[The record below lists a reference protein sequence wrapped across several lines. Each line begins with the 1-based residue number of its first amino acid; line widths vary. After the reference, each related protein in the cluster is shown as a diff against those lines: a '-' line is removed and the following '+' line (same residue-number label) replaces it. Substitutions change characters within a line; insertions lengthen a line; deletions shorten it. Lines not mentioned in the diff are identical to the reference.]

1 MMGCYSWYQSN
12 IEDKCTL
19 TNLKNDQQCFTVRN
33 VFYAHKDYSSFLGGK
48 LIVFKLCNYGIAP
61 TKVSCVIFGIVL
73 TYFIIYEAYF
83 VVGEFL

>member
-1 MMGCYSWYQSN
+1 MMGYYNWYQSN
-12 IEDKCTL
+12 VEDKCTL
-19 TNLKNDQQCFTVRN
+19 TDLKNDQQCFTVRN

-61 TKVSCVIFGIVL
+61 TKVSRVIFGIVL